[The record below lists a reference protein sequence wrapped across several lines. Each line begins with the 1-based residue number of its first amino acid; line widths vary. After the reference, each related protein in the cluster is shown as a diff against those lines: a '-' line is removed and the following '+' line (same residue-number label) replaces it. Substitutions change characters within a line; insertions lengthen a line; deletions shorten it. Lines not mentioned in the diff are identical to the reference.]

1 MNISDTTLEIRTL
14 GRFSISAA
22 GKSVATDWPNETV
35 KVLFCSLLSPLD
47 LSFSWDR
54 ICHSMWGVPAKRTSM
69 HRLEEIYIRPL
80 VIFLI
85 KELGFNPLI
94 SGHEGIRIDQRRIH
108 VDALEF
114 HSTAV
119 EGLRLLSL
127 GNHAAALNKLRRAD
141 SLYTGSYLPGLPG
154 KIITD
159 TRNDL
164 DSLYRTAVKDA
175 MPLTRNSGC
184 SRRNRRA
191 VPGMYLMAA

>member
-22 GKSVATDWPNETV
+22 GKPVAADWPNETV

-47 LSFSWDR
+47 LSFTWDR
-54 ICHSMWGVPAKRTSM
+54 VCRSMWGVPATRTSM
-69 HRLEEIYIRPL
+69 RRLEEIYIRPL
-80 VIFLI
+80 ISFLI

-94 SGHEGIRIDQRRIH
+94 TGYEGIRIDLQRIQ

-119 EGLRLLSL
+119 EGLRLLSI
-127 GNHAAALNKLRRAD
+127 GNHAAALNKLSRAD
-141 SLYTGSYLPGLPG
+141 LLYVGSYLPGLPG

-164 DSLYRTAVKDA
+164 DSLYRTAVMDA
-175 MPLTRNSGC
+175 MPLIRNSNC

-191 VPGMYLMAA
+191 EPVMYLMAA

>member
-1 MNISDTTLEIRTL
+1 MNIPDTTLEILTL
-14 GRFSISAA
+14 GRFSISIA
-22 GKSVATDWPNETV
+22 GKPVAIDWPDETT
-35 KVLFCSLLSPLD
+35 KELFCSLLSPLD
-47 LSFSWDR
+47 LYFTWDR
-54 ICHSMWGVPAKRTSM
+54 ICRSMWGAPATQTNKR
-69 HRLEEIYIRPL
+69 RLEEIFNRPL
-80 VIFLI
+80 NSFLI

-119 EGLRLLSL
+119 EGLRLLSI

-141 SLYTGSYLPGLPG
+141 SLYAGSYLPGLPD

-191 VPGMYLMAA
+191 LPGMYLMAA